1 MKDIRKLFL
10 QHSIFFCKN
19 EPCVDLCRLKRH
31 NRNLI
36 SLGLKDEDFL
46 VQEIMRLDIT
56 DDDMRRENA
65 KQVLKRKAAKNNQQQ
80 QSATP
85 K

>member
-1 MKDIRKLFL
+1 MLGMGKSSHTRVL
-10 QHSIFFCKN
+10 
-19 EPCVDLCRLKRH
+19 LKRH

-46 VQEIMRLDIT
+46 VQEILRLDIT

>member
-1 MKDIRKLFL
+1 MKDIGKIFCNI
-10 QHSIFFCKN
+10 QFFCKN
-19 EPCVDLCRLKRH
+19 EPCIKLCRLKRH
-31 NRNLI
+31 NCNLI

-46 VQEIMRLDIT
+46 VQEILRLDIT

>member
-1 MKDIRKLFL
+1 M
-10 QHSIFFCKN
+10 
-19 EPCVDLCRLKRH
+19 CRLKRH
-31 NRNLI
+31 NRILI

-65 KQVLKRKAAKNNQQQ
+65 KQVLKRKTAKNNQQQ

>member
-1 MKDIRKLFL
+1 MSEKYFATLLFFYRNK
-10 QHSIFFCKN
+10 S
-19 EPCVDLCRLKRH
+19 CVNLCRLKRH

-65 KQVLKRKAAKNNQQQ
+65 KQVLKRKTAKNNQQQ

>member
-1 MKDIRKLFL
+1 MFLFRN
-10 QHSIFFCKN
+10 KY
-19 EPCVDLCRLKRH
+19 CVNLCRLKRH

>member
-1 MKDIRKLFL
+1 MLGMGKSSQTRVL
-10 QHSIFFCKN
+10 
-19 EPCVDLCRLKRH
+19 LKRH

-46 VQEIMRLDIT
+46 VQKILRLDIT
-56 DDDMRRENA
+56 GNDITHKAGNA
-65 KQVLKRKAAKNNQQQ
+65 KQVLKRKAAKSNQQQ
-80 QSATP
+80 SETP